1 MEDEKKKVVPTG
13 KVPATGPG
21 SKDSGSYGAGRV
33 VTGVKDFFKGASGL
47 DDQQRARLFPATV
60 PRTNASLSGY
70 PDVPGL
76 KASEAKAGLRPKVGT
91 SSDYS
96 DKPPVIP
103 GQKKD
108 PNKLGTFTRGGKTQE
123 VTTDSSGGLFLGKS
137 PFKEAMFIR
146 SEAAKTLPGVNAT
159 PAPAIPGMPP
169 TQSVM
174 PGGNWTGL
182 MDMETAA
189 LTSAM
194 SPGGGVPGA
203 TQPSFMRGGVQ
214 PGQEG
219 DRTYRTIESQITD
232 LFNQQKA
239 LTSGN
244 YSPSAFGTLTPGQ
257 RMRYASQLG
266 EQIKGLQDTLTGR
279 SGLANELVKALIGA
293 QAATATAN
301 TAAGAELGKAAI
313 TGDATVKAA
322 GLDAQ
327 AAATNAGLKRN
338 DDNVDKQEK
347 RQISALKGVI
357 SELRQRQANGDNS
370 PEIQKQLDEHTAALA
385 AFGYGEDD
393 DIDYSSIP
401 DPKKK

>member
-1 MEDEKKKVVPTG
+1 MGGTSDQL
-13 KVPATGPG
+13 
-21 SKDSGSYGAGRV
+21 SGLFS
-33 VTGVKDFFKGASGL
+33 GVKDFFMREPGREAQDAAIKKSSERDLGFRRIA
-47 DDQQRARLFPATV
+47 F
-60 PRTNASLSGY
+60 SGY

-76 KASEAKAGLRPKVGT
+76 KAAEAKAGIRPKIPVGS

-96 DKPPVIP
+96 DKPPVKPPVVP

-108 PNKLGTFTRGGKTQE
+108 PNKLGTFTRGGKTKG
-123 VTTDSSGGLFLGKS
+123 VTVDSKGGLFLGDS

-146 SEAAKTLPGVNAT
+146 SEAAKTLPGVNTT

-293 QAATATAN
+293 QTATATAN

-370 PEIQKQLDEHTAALA
+370 PEIQKQLDEYTAALA